1 MVLSP
6 WPCPFAGQPAAAMPP
21 NSPAVL
27 RKSRRDRAAES
38 SFRGIGIS
46 SMMWVGKVGGPVHP
60 PMKSCQS
67 RIGPNTLTPKVFRA
81 ILRQWNRRFPPP
93 PLTGRGPYD
102 PQHDRVWPRRS
113 RRGPPEPVCGV
124 QVPQPPPPRHRAA
137 AAPLEGAPS
146 ADLTINMAQARA
158 YIDMARRAGD
168 ELKLGGIPTLQW
180 MLEQPGVISHE
191 EQAPLS
197 PDEGWP
203 LLHDGLAKALA
214 ELRARRDTEGTALDK
229 ELRALLA
236 AMGEYVGVMA
246 ARGPA
251 AAERKQQ
258 RLRERIQALLG
269 ATPLDEGRLATE
281 VAMWAEKSDIT
292 EELARLRAH
301 MDEFARLLDEG
312 GAVGRTLDFL
322 IQEMNRE
329 VNTVGSKADD
339 LELSQAAITAKS
351 TLEKLREQAQNIE

>member
-1 MVLSP
+1 MIRSMTGYGRAEVAGVRLSLSVECKSLNHRHLDIALRLP
-6 WPCPFAGQPAAAMPP
+6 RALSALELDARRVIQG
-21 NSPAVL
+21 AVQ
-27 RKSRRDRAAES
+27 
-38 SFRGIGIS
+38 RG
-46 SMMWVGKVGGPVHP
+46 
-60 PMKSCQS
+60 
-67 RIGPNTLTPKVFRA
+67 
-81 ILRQWNRRFPPP
+81 
-93 PLTGRGPYD
+93 
-102 PQHDRVWPRRS
+102 RVEVS
-113 RRGPPEPVCGV
+113 VAV
-124 QVPQPPPPRHRAA
+124 
-137 AAPLEGAPS
+137 APLDGAPS

-158 YIDMARRAGD
+158 YIEMARRAGD

-180 MLEQPGVISHE
+180 MLEQPGVISRE

-203 LLHDGLAKALA
+203 LFHDGLAKALG
-214 ELRARRDTEGTALDK
+214 ELRARRDTEGAALDK

-236 AMGEYVGVMA
+236 AMGEQVGVMRS
-246 ARGPA
+246 RGPA
-251 AAERKQQ
+251 ATERKQQ

-269 ATPLDEGRLATE
+269 SAPLDEGRLATE

-339 LELSQAAITAKS
+339 LELSQAAIAAKS

>member
-1 MVLSP
+1 MIRSMTGYGRAEIAGVRLSLSVECKSLNHRHLDIALRLP
-6 WPCPFAGQPAAAMPP
+6 RALSALELDARRVIQG
-21 NSPAVL
+21 AVQ
-27 RKSRRDRAAES
+27 
-38 SFRGIGIS
+38 RG
-46 SMMWVGKVGGPVHP
+46 
-60 PMKSCQS
+60 
-67 RIGPNTLTPKVFRA
+67 
-81 ILRQWNRRFPPP
+81 
-93 PLTGRGPYD
+93 
-102 PQHDRVWPRRS
+102 RVEVS
-113 RRGPPEPVCGV
+113 VSL
-124 QVPQPPPPRHRAA
+124 
-137 AAPLEGAPS
+137 APLEGAPS

-329 VNTVGSKADD
+329 VNTVASKADD
-339 LELSQAAITAKS
+339 LELSQAAIAVKS

>member
-1 MVLSP
+1 MIRSMTGYGRAEVASMRLSLSVECKSLNHRHLDIALRLP
-6 WPCPFAGQPAAAMPP
+6 RGFSALELDARRLIQG
-21 NSPAVL
+21 AVQ
-27 RKSRRDRAAES
+27 
-38 SFRGIGIS
+38 RG
-46 SMMWVGKVGGPVHP
+46 
-60 PMKSCQS
+60 
-67 RIGPNTLTPKVFRA
+67 
-81 ILRQWNRRFPPP
+81 
-93 PLTGRGPYD
+93 
-102 PQHDRVWPRRS
+102 RV
-113 RRGPPEPVCGV
+113 EVNV
-124 QVPQPPPPRHRAA
+124 AV
-137 AAPLEGAPS
+137 APLDGAPA

-158 YIDMARRAGD
+158 YIEMARRAGD

-180 MLEQPGVISHE
+180 MLEQPGVISRE

-203 LLHDGLAKALA
+203 LLHDGLAAALE
-214 ELRARRDTEGTALDK
+214 ELRARRDTEGAALDK

-236 AMGEYVGVMA
+236 AMAEQVGVMA
-246 ARGPA
+246 LRGPA
-251 AAERKQQ
+251 ATERKQQ
-258 RLRERIQALLG
+258 RLRERIQSLIG
-269 ATPLDEGRLATE
+269 GTPLDEGRLATE

-339 LELSQAAITAKS
+339 LELSQAAIAAKS